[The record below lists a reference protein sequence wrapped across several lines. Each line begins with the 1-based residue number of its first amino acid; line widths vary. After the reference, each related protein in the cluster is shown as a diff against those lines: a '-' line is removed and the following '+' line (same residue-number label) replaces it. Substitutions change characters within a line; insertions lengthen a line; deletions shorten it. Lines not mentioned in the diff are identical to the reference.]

1 MLSALICPVI
11 SDILFAEYDKN
22 VKIKEKYGELL
33 KIRKNIKNIHIF
45 KLLETIHHKPPKCGR
60 VKCGGVEDIPCNVK
74 CKTHIKN
81 EKGGI
86 TFCTDLE
93 NEEGKKNS
101 VTGYKRIRKN
111 QCTSSKKRIE
121 NNQIGI
127 FHTKNAG
134 ETQKQGDLVIRSE
147 EITEGDEKGLFEIY
161 LDKSK

>member
-1 MLSALICPVI
+1 M
-11 SDILFAEYDKN
+11 
-22 VKIKEKYGELL
+22 
-33 KIRKNIKNIHIF
+33 F
-45 KLLETIHHKPPKCGR
+45 KLLETIRHKPPKCGR

-121 NNQIGI
+121 NNQIGLSLI
-127 FHTKNAG
+127 H
-134 ETQKQGDLVIRSE
+134 I
-147 EITEGDEKGLFEIY
+147 
-161 LDKSK
+161 